1 MADIGHTSA
10 LSLRDAEQIVRRLM
24 PALQEHGAWL
34 HGIHKMLI
42 CRTPP
47 ADEDLEPDAH
57 LRSDLGRWF
66 RDEPNEYVRRHPE
79 HAAATEHHRRIHAIA
94 RDLCKAVRDG
104 TEITPAD
111 YQAFVEAVG
120 RLDGSME
127 LLAKELWD
135 LLRYIDP
142 LTGMSTR
149 FAMLPRLKQERERV
163 RRTGYPCSICMVDLD
178 LFKSIN
184 DTYGHQAG
192 DAVLEAVSG
201 YLLRSLRK
209 YDLPLRRRGVR
220 SGVAR
225 YPSRRGAARGR
236 KAAERPGRTGDRA
249 PRRPTTA
256 DDRLVRNR
264 AAGAGWFGSR
274 QHRTCRRGD
283 VRGQG
288 SRPQPGSGMAS
299 VIRFRAIPDRQRTK
313 PSRWCHSAS
322 DSSG

>member
-1 MADIGHTSA
+1 MADNGHTSA

-34 HGIHKMLI
+34 HRIHTMLI
-42 CRTPP
+42 CRTAP

-66 RDEPNEYVRRHPE
+66 RDEPNDYVRRHPE

-104 TEITPAD
+104 TEIAPAD

-209 YDLPLRRRGVR
+209 YDHIYRYGGEEFVLVLPDTR
-220 SGVAR
+220 
-225 YPSRRGAARGR
+225 PDAARPVVERLRKGLAGLAIQLPDGPLLRMTASFGIAPLAPDGSVRDSIEHADAAMYAAKEAGR
-236 KAAERPGRTGDRA
+236 NQ
-249 PRRPTTA
+249 
-256 DDRLVRNR
+256 VRV
-264 AAGAGWFGSR
+264 W
-274 QHRTCRRGD
+274 H
-283 VRGQG
+283 
-288 SRPQPGSGMAS
+288 P
-299 VIRFRAIPDRQRTK
+299 
-313 PSRWCHSAS
+313 
-322 DSSG
+322 

>member
-209 YDLPLRRRGVR
+209 YDHIYRYGGEEFVLVLPDTR
-220 SGVAR
+220 
-225 YPSRRGAARGR
+225 PDAARPVVERLRKGLAGLAIQLPDGPLLRMTASFGIAPLAPDGSVRDSIEHADAAMYAAKEAGR
-236 KAAERPGRTGDRA
+236 NQ
-249 PRRPTTA
+249 
-256 DDRLVRNR
+256 VRV
-264 AAGAGWFGSR
+264 W
-274 QHRTCRRGD
+274 H
-283 VRGQG
+283 
-288 SRPQPGSGMAS
+288 P
-299 VIRFRAIPDRQRTK
+299 
-313 PSRWCHSAS
+313 
-322 DSSG
+322 

>member
-209 YDLPLRRRGVR
+209 YDHIYRYGGEEFVLVLPDTR
-220 SGVAR
+220 
-225 YPSRRGAARGR
+225 PDAARPVVERLRKGLAGLAIELPDGPLLRMTASFGIAPLAPDHSVRDSIEHADAAMYAAKEAGR
-236 KAAERPGRTGDRA
+236 NQ
-249 PRRPTTA
+249 
-256 DDRLVRNR
+256 VRV
-264 AAGAGWFGSR
+264 SH
-274 QHRTCRRGD
+274 Q
-283 VRGQG
+283 
-288 SRPQPGSGMAS
+288 
-299 VIRFRAIPDRQRTK
+299 
-313 PSRWCHSAS
+313 
-322 DSSG
+322 

>member
-209 YDLPLRRRGVR
+209 YDHIYRYGGEEFVLVLPDTR
-220 SGVAR
+220 
-225 YPSRRGAARGR
+225 PDAARPVVERLRKGLAGLAIELPDGPLLRMTASFGIAPLAPDGSVRDSIEHADAAMYAAKEAGR
-236 KAAERPGRTGDRA
+236 NQ
-249 PRRPTTA
+249 
-256 DDRLVRNR
+256 VRV
-264 AAGAGWFGSR
+264 W
-274 QHRTCRRGD
+274 H
-283 VRGQG
+283 
-288 SRPQPGSGMAS
+288 P
-299 VIRFRAIPDRQRTK
+299 
-313 PSRWCHSAS
+313 
-322 DSSG
+322 